1 MTFWRFITPEPALYT
16 EVNGHYNHF
25 ILFLSLLVST
35 LAAYSL
41 IVVLKRMWQTELL
54 STRRQWKR
62 FGSVTFGLGVWAM
75 HFTGMLAFMLPIG
88 MSFDV
93 ALTMVSILPPIVG
106 AYIAA
111 KLIATQVFTFANIQ
125 LSSLSLAI
133 GIGAMHYTGMEAMET
148 EAAMTYDFGFF
159 LLSILCAWLFA
170 MVAIYMVIYIQR
182 KNIRGQLGL
191 VGCAMVMGMA
201 IAGMHYVAMYAV
213 HYYLPVTFIPSE
225 TGGHAEPAIL
235 ALAITTLVFVIFA
248 TTLLGSIFDKR
259 LQAAELTAK
268 VSAARE
274 KDIVENLADGLLVVN
289 ENGRITGVNTVGLSL
304 FGYKDADQLR
314 NEDITK
320 ILPGFDIRLLTGDGE
335 EGKQQHVMQLDGK
348 RSDGTTFH
356 CEMNFSPMTVVV
368 QNMHL
373 FNVVIRDITQR
384 LMLEDQLRQAQKME
398 SIGQLAAGIAHEI
411 NTPTQYVSDNIFFL
425 KGASETGISVMKTVH
440 ALLNS
445 KDEAEQALIR
455 AELEALMKGEDI
467 EFLIDE
473 MPVAFDQSVEGLQR
487 IAKIV
492 GAMKSFSHSGD
503 EKMHKV
509 DLKEAISSTITV
521 ARGEWRYVADLEAE
535 FSEDVPLVTCSRDEV
550 NQVVLNFI
558 VNAAHAVEEKFGRE
572 RMEKGLIQVR
582 VYPLDD
588 TVIIEITDNGTGM
601 SKEVCKRIFE
611 PFFTTKPPGKGTG
624 QGLSLAYAVI
634 IEKHKGQILV
644 NSEIGLGTTFKIV
657 LPVEHPQTVES
668 ELSDENTLC

>member
-1 MTFWRFITPEPALYT
+1 
-16 EVNGHYNHF
+16 
-25 ILFLSLLVST
+25 
-35 LAAYSL
+35 
-41 IVVLKRMWQTELL
+41 
-54 STRRQWKR
+54 
-62 FGSVTFGLGVWAM
+62 
-75 HFTGMLAFMLPIG
+75 
-88 MSFDV
+88 
-93 ALTMVSILPPIVG
+93 
-106 AYIAA
+106 
-111 KLIATQVFTFANIQ
+111 
-125 LSSLSLAI
+125 
-133 GIGAMHYTGMEAMET
+133 
-148 EAAMTYDFGFF
+148 
-159 LLSILCAWLFA
+159 
-170 MVAIYMVIYIQR
+170 
-182 KNIRGQLGL
+182 
-191 VGCAMVMGMA
+191 
-201 IAGMHYVAMYAV
+201 
-213 HYYLPVTFIPSE
+213 
-225 TGGHAEPAIL
+225 
-235 ALAITTLVFVIFA
+235 
-248 TTLLGSIFDKR
+248 
-259 LQAAELTAK
+259 
-268 VSAARE
+268 
-274 KDIVENLADGLLVVN
+274 
-289 ENGRITGVNTVGLSL
+289 
-304 FGYKDADQLR
+304 
-314 NEDITK
+314 
-320 ILPGFDIRLLTGDGE
+320 
-335 EGKQQHVMQLDGK
+335 
-348 RSDGTTFH
+348 
-356 CEMNFSPMTVVV
+356 MTVVV

-445 KDEAEQALIR
+445 KDEAEQAVIR

-582 VYPLDD
+582 VYPADD
-588 TVIIEITDNGTGM
+588 TVVIEITDNGTGM